1 MIYSIGM
8 NKGKKNKLVAV
19 ITLGCA
25 KNTVDSEVILGLLAK
40 NGYAITLD
48 PNSADIIVINTCA
61 FIEDAKKESIDV
73 ILGIVELKK
82 IRPNLK
88 VYVTGCL
95 SQRYYE
101 SIRKEIPEVDGYL
114 GVENFH
120 RIAELIEDENKSQS
134 VWAPSGPGSF
144 LYDHLTPRILSTP
157 HYMAYMKIAEGCSHS
172 CTFCAIPMIRG
183 SFKSRTLESLVKETQ
198 DHATKG
204 IKELILIAQ
213 DTSYWGRDLDEKS
226 NLSDLLTELNKVDGL
241 EWIRLLYLHPDE
253 IDDRLLITMA
263 KLERVVNYVDIPL
276 QHVNPRILKLMGRG
290 YKTDFRK
297 LIEKTREIFNGDV
310 AIRSTFLVG
319 FPGETDD
326 EFEEILEFLEDA
338 KLDRVTAFPYSDEDG
353 TEAFTMDDKLDP
365 EIGRLRYERLMEL
378 QTEISFYINESFIG
392 KTLKV
397 LAETNSREDGKIVTT
412 GRSYRDAPEVDGVV
426 IFPGTVEPGKLVNV
440 TITDA
445 RDYDLI
451 GELI

>member
-1 MIYSIGM
+1 MLT
-8 NKGKKNKLVAV
+8 KEKKDRLAAV
-19 ITLGCA
+19 VTLGCA
-25 KNTVDSEVILGLLAK
+25 KNTVDSEIILGLLAK

-73 ILGIVELKK
+73 ILDVVELKK
-82 IRPNLK
+82 SRPDLK

-101 SIRKEIPEVDGYL
+101 SIRSEIPEVDGYL

-120 RIAELIEDENKSQS
+120 RIAELIEDENKTQTT
-134 VWAPSGPGSF
+134 WQPTGTGSF
-144 LYDHLTPRILSTP
+144 LYDHLSPRILSTP

-183 SFKSRTLESLVKETQ
+183 SFKSRTMESLIKEAQ
-198 DHATKG
+198 DHASKG

-213 DTSYWGRDLDEKS
+213 DTSYWGRDLEEKN
-226 NLSDLLTELNKVDGL
+226 NLTDLLTNLNEIDGL

-253 IDDRLLITMA
+253 IDDRLLNTMA
-263 KLERVVNYVDIPL
+263 NLEHVVNYVDIPL
-276 QHVNPRILKLMGRG
+276 QHVNPRILNLMGRG
-290 YKTDFRK
+290 YKTDLQE
-297 LIEKTREIFNGDV
+297 LIQKIKGIFGGDV

-319 FPGETDD
+319 FPSESDE
-326 EFEEILEFLEDA
+326 EFEEILGFLEDA

-353 TEAFTMDDKLDP
+353 TEAFTMEDKLDP
-365 EIGRLRYERLMEL
+365 EIGRIRYERLMEL
-378 QTEISFYINESFIG
+378 QAEISFYINETFIG
-392 KTLKV
+392 KTLRV
-397 LAETNSREDGKIVTT
+397 LAESNTLEDGRIVTV
-412 GRSYRDAPEVDGVV
+412 GRSFRDAPEVDGIV
-426 IFPGTVEPGKLVNV
+426 IFPGTVEPGKFVNV
-440 TITDA
+440 KITDA
-445 RDYDLI
+445 RDYDLL